1 MADLP
6 ELVVAD
12 ADAFGRWLA
21 DHHDDPTGV
30 WLVLAKKGTTE
41 PTSLTYAQ
49 ALDQALRWGWIDG
62 QVRSI
67 DAATYRQRWMRRRP
81 RSMWSQRN
89 VGYAT
94 ALIEQGLM
102 QPPGLAEVERAQADG
117 RWAAAYAGPKDIEEP
132 ADWLAALAGDPA
144 ARATYDVLTS
154 QNRFAILFRLGQ
166 IKRADTRARRIGE
179 LVAMLARGETFYPQ
193 KRTRET

>member
-6 ELVVAD
+6 ALLVPDVA
-12 ADAFGRWLA
+12 AFGAWLA

-30 WLVLAKKGTTE
+30 WLVLAKKGTSE

-62 QVRSI
+62 QVRSL
-67 DAATYRQRWMRRRP
+67 DAGTFRQRWMRRRP
-81 RSMWSQRN
+81 RSVWSVRN

-102 QPPGLAEVERAQADG
+102 QPPGLAEVERARADG
-117 RWAAAYAGPKDIEEP
+117 RWDAAYAGPRDMQAPPE
-132 ADWLAALAGDPA
+132 LLTALAGAPA
-144 ARATYDVLTS
+144 AQVMYDVLTS
-154 QNRFAILFRLGQ
+154 QNRYAISLRITSG
-166 IKRADTRARRIGE
+166 KRAETRQRRAE
-179 LVAMLARGETFYPQ
+179 QLVAMLARGETPYPQ
-193 KRTRET
+193 RRTATE